1 MGQTEVP
8 ESFIKSRKRRI
19 WNICKKKIT
28 WNADEL
34 KEFFMIHKSREET
47 RTGLGMNGLFKSCN
61 NYLMFYLRLSNQKV
75 LTQVEFS
82 SSITVVRG
90 NIKNKNYMYSTVQ
103 NPD

>member
-1 MGQTEVP
+1 
-8 ESFIKSRKRRI
+8 
-19 WNICKKKIT
+19 
-28 WNADEL
+28 
-34 KEFFMIHKSREET
+34 MIHRSREET

-75 LTQVEFS
+75 LTQIEFS

-103 NPD
+103 NPDQNIWHSLSI

>member
-1 MGQTEVP
+1 
-8 ESFIKSRKRRI
+8 
-19 WNICKKKIT
+19 
-28 WNADEL
+28 
-34 KEFFMIHKSREET
+34 MIHRSREET
-47 RTGLGMNGLFKSCN
+47 RTGLGMNILFKSWN